1 MNKSKDVEKKII
13 EELFQFV
20 KENKFDIENDE
31 HVKKVEDAVLQLTKI
46 EIDNIGLDIKFNPDD
61 YNNVDKNDVIYHFH
75 TKENESDS
83 SGSFVPNHLNTNP
96 PELELNLYYFATE
109 KLNSDDAEERVRGCK
124 RMLHTVFHELRHY
137 KQYLAV
143 KQGISSKRNLT
154 YARDFVIVR
163 FKKSFYNKN
172 YDSFA
177 MENDANYNAN
187 LTYEGIMGQDR
198 DLMRSEIL
206 YEGELETGTY
216 EYLDNNAY
224 GKVIRRD
231 EIRDE
236 VSRNFID
243 HWVKDKDNEIFYVSP
258 LLLKEYNEDF
268 TRKKPAQVI
277 YEMKKEQEF
286 LSRLDFIS
294 KEEQQELINDSK
306 EMYYEILFNSL
317 LKSDIED
324 QREMLKKFDMNE
336 VKDILSN
343 MEDYFE
349 KEEKKKIRYAERME
363 VVETRPGGFPSRYFR
378 YENPVEEMFERIDRI
393 SDYFRKKKD
402 FLKVLKKGLPVL
414 REGARREL
422 IRESK
427 TMHTNENKEI
437 KQDKSID
444 EFRDS
449 LKFDV
454 NLNIN
459 SELTRKS
466 VKQNNQEKWDE
477 R

>member
-216 EYLDNNAY
+216 D
-224 GKVIRRD
+224 
-231 EIRDE
+231 
-236 VSRNFID
+236 
-243 HWVKDKDNEIFYVSP
+243 
-258 LLLKEYNEDF
+258 
-268 TRKKPAQVI
+268 
-277 YEMKKEQEF
+277 
-286 LSRLDFIS
+286 
-294 KEEQQELINDSK
+294 
-306 EMYYEILFNSL
+306 
-317 LKSDIED
+317 
-324 QREMLKKFDMNE
+324 
-336 VKDILSN
+336 
-343 MEDYFE
+343 
-349 KEEKKKIRYAERME
+349 
-363 VVETRPGGFPSRYFR
+363 
-378 YENPVEEMFERIDRI
+378 
-393 SDYFRKKKD
+393 
-402 FLKVLKKGLPVL
+402 VL
-414 REGARREL
+414 
-422 IRESK
+422 
-427 TMHTNENKEI
+427 
-437 KQDKSID
+437 Q
-444 EFRDS
+444 
-449 LKFDV
+449 
-454 NLNIN
+454 
-459 SELTRKS
+459 
-466 VKQNNQEKWDE
+466 
-477 R
+477 